1 MLHWQRLQGQ
11 RTNITPLMFGSYW
24 GVEEVLLYFL
34 ASPVDHA
41 FNFDSWCV
49 LQSFRVFCPWIL
61 NITPLPQRIV
71 KILSYFR
78 IPILKSVE

>member
-11 RTNITPLMFGSYW
+11 RTNITPLMFGSYY

-34 ASPVDHA
+34 ASAVDHA

-49 LQSFRVFCPWIL
+49 LQSFRAFCPWIL